1 MCDVLFGCV
10 ALFGGYA
17 MDTQFSSRSELRH
30 TSRQTGTYFRSLTD
44 EDRTTFEDGPVD
56 ILNTSENGVLLEVSR
71 PFHAGDIIEVQW
83 RQGGE
88 QSIIKVLEVRWSQEA
103 KDSSR
108 YTIGCR
114 LIFSTE

>member
-1 MCDVLFGCV
+1 
-10 ALFGGYA
+10 

-30 TSRQTGTYFRSLTD
+30 TSRETGTYFWSLTN

-56 ILNTSENGVLLEVSR
+56 ILNKSENGALLEVSR

-83 RQGGE
+83 RQRGE
-88 QSIIKVLEVRWSQEA
+88 RSIINVLEVRWSQA

-108 YTIGCR
+108 YIIGCR
-114 LIFSTE
+114 LLFSTE